1 MSNSDAVSA
10 FSSLDELI
18 QVIYQGSSRFVVLS
32 STDDTSWRVRLGL
45 SDSNGRWWE
54 GRWGEEEIR
63 KAGVRPTLC
72 LLAKLTSNYPTR
84 RGVYRNMRHA
94 PSRPSGIH

>member
-1 MSNSDAVSA
+1 MSDSDVVSA

-32 STDDTSWRVRLGL
+32 NTNETTWKVRLGL

-54 GRWGEEEIR
+54 GRWSEKEIR
-63 KAGVRPTLC
+63 KAAVRPSLPVELRALTTG
-72 LLAKLTSNYPTR
+72 LAMAR
-84 RGVYRNMRHA
+84 VG
-94 PSRPSGIH
+94 

>member
-1 MSNSDAVSA
+1 MSDSDAVSA

-54 GRWGEEEIR
+54 GRWGEKEIR
-63 KAGVRPTLC
+63 KAAVRPPLRQ
-72 LLAKLTSNYPTR
+72 ASSSNYSAC
-84 RGVYRNMRHA
+84 RGVNRNRPHVLSRLSEMR
-94 PSRPSGIH
+94 